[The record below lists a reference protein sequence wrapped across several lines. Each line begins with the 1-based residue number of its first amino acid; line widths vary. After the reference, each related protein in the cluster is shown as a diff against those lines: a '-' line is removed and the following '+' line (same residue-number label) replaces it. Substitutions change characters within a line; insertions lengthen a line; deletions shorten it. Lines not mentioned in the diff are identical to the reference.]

1 MSQQPPAVTSPTRS
15 VVMVLLVFTLCVL
28 AVLDTVGV
36 GEAPTWYLALAV
48 PLTVEWTAEWIRYW
62 KKQGAI

>member
-1 MSQQPPAVTSPTRS
+1 MKQPPLIISTARS

-28 AVLDTVGV
+28 AVL
-36 GEAPTWYLALAV
+36 EAAGIAEPPTWYLALAV
-48 PLTVEWTAEWIRYW
+48 PLTVEWVGEWIRYW